1 MTSNDYSILS
11 HTQTTS
17 STFSSPRAP
26 HSCTMMPSDSI
37 VHLRAHSAPP
47 LTFQVGSAPTA
58 PPPSSPVPQWFIRTT
73 FSASSTP
80 ISSLQELP
88 QEQTEHIPRPPNA
101 FMLYRSDFLKK
112 RTIPEEVEK
121 RQQNLSRIA
130 GQCWKMLSAEERAIW
145 NDKAA
150 AVAAAHH
157 AKYPDYKFRPI
168 RKGARKHVGKKT
180 DKSFKSGGSKGGSSG
195 GLHTGTEVLESS
207 VGPAR
212 RSRIARRYVRQSPYD
227 ESISTPL
234 QPPTASSITVS
245 PSASPLSLNPLLC
258 PLTSLDGSS
267 SAAVFDDNASQMQV
281 PHCQDILGLEQT
293 LSQYSS
299 IFSSGKTLSEMVQ
312 DLSVTH
318 VSENNIGFLYERN
331 PASFGGEK
339 NQMSHALY
347 PDYTPSSSGFIASTL
362 TGREDGIDRLEA
374 NSDYSSDK
382 LGSYHSSLLSWSP
395 DGVDRSG
402 AA

>member
-1 MTSNDYSILS
+1 
-11 HTQTTS
+11 
-17 STFSSPRAP
+17 
-26 HSCTMMPSDSI
+26 MPPDSA
-37 VHLRAHSAPP
+37 VHFRAHSAPP
-47 LTFQVGSAPTA
+47 LTFQTGSAPMAA
-58 PPPSSPVPQWFIRTT
+58 PPTPVPQWFIRTT

-88 QEQTEHIPRPPNA
+88 QEQTEHIPRPPNS

-130 GQCWKMLSAEERAIW
+130 GQCWKMLSAGERAIW

-180 DKSFKSGGSKGGSSG
+180 DKSSKSGASKGRSSG
-195 GLHTGTEVLESS
+195 GLLTGTEVLESS
-207 VGPAR
+207 IGPAR
-212 RSRIARRYVRQSPYD
+212 RSPIARRYVRQSPYD
-227 ESISTPL
+227 ESISAPL
-234 QPPTASSITVS
+234 QPPITSSMTIS
-245 PSASPLSLNPLLC
+245 PSASPLSLNPLLY
-258 PLTSLDGSS
+258 PLTSLDGPA
-267 SAAVFDDNASQMQV
+267 SAATFDDDASAMQV

-293 LSQYSS
+293 LCQYSS

-318 VSENNIGFLYERN
+318 VSESNTGFLYERD

-339 NQMSHALY
+339 NQMYHTLY
-347 PDYTPSSSGFIASTL
+347 PDYTPSSSGLVASTL
-362 TGREDGIDRLEA
+362 IGRVDGIDRLEPA
-374 NSDYSSDK
+374 NSGYSSDK
-382 LGSYHSSLLSWSP
+382 LGPYHSSLLSWLP
-395 DGVDRSG
+395 DGPDRSG